1 MLGKGKP
8 ATYVEDSKTRVS
20 TLIGEGTVFNGNITS
35 PETVRVDG
43 TINGN
48 CTCERKMIIGAEG
61 QIKGNIT
68 AESVIISGKVEGDVN
83 VSGKIEILSTGK
95 LIGNIVA
102 KSLVVDEDACF
113 DGRCTMTSSTTA
125 NTPAAPNA
133 GKSAQAPDTAKEKDN
148 SSEQKSKKG

>member
-61 QIKGNIT
+61 QIKGNIS
-68 AESVIISGKVEGDVN
+68 AESVIISGKVEGDIN

-113 DGRCTMTSSTTA
+113 DGRCTMTSST
-125 NTPAAPNA
+125 PNA
-133 GKSAQAPDTAKEKDN
+133 PVLPNGGKPSQTIEHAKEKEN
-148 SSEQKSKKG
+148 STEQKSKKG

>member
-1 MLGKGKP
+1 MLGKGKTT
-8 ATYVEDSKTRVS
+8 TYVEDSKTRVS
-20 TLIGEGTVFNGNITS
+20 TLIGEGTVFNGDITS

-48 CTCERKMIIGAEG
+48 CVCERKMIIGAEG
-61 QIKGNIT
+61 QIKGNIS

-83 VSGKIEILSTGK
+83 VRGKIEILSTGK

-113 DGRCTMTSSTTA
+113 DGRCTMTSSSPSSDA
-125 NTPAAPNA
+125 AQNAAKPSQTP
-133 GKSAQAPDTAKEKDN
+133 DHAKEKEN